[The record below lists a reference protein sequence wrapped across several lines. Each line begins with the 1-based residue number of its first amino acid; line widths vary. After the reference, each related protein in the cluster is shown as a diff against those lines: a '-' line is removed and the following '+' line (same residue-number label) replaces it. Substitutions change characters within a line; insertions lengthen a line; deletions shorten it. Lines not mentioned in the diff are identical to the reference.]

1 MYDDLCLITYLI
13 KLFHSLHKRMRTVC
27 HGISASAGKL
37 GALIASILFTFA
49 QNDKDLFLFSGYS
62 SFAAAIFT
70 FLTIPDLT
78 TLDLYELDKQW
89 RLILSGREYEYNG
102 AALDP
107 RHLSFL
113 ERRKSRRGVGGM

>member
-1 MYDDLCLITYLI
+1 
-13 KLFHSLHKRMRTVC
+13 MRTVC

-89 RLILSGREYEYNG
+89 RMILSGREYEYNDDLMDYPPVYHNG
-102 AALDP
+102 
-107 RHLSFL
+107 LSPPF
-113 ERRKSRRGVGGM
+113 